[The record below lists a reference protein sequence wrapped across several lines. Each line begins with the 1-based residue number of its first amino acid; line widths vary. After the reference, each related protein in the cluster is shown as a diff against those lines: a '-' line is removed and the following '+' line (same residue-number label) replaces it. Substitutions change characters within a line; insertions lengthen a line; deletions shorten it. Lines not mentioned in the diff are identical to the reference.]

1 MDINV
6 FLFYQKT
13 HLKNHILLHETGEY
27 HECGECQQKFLRRTD
42 YLKHQKAVHHIEIP
56 TASAATLSCSQCGA
70 QFVEPHKL
78 ELHRQSHSAAGKE
91 RRELCGLCGEK
102 FTCRASMIA
111 HMEHHTRAG
120 ISHSPTLTLK
130 AAEKSRPFACS
141 VCHKGFSQRSHLNRH
156 IKSHGGGDAA
166 LVCQACGRQ
175 CRNRVEL
182 VRHRSAHIAC
192 SICRTLVDSRAQLQQ
207 HLLKEHPART
217 ATVGPPTRAFMSP
230 GSLSSL
236 DMDLLEDDDDEFE
249 EEEEEDFSTGPLS
262 ESPLDMF
269 SSNLDISPCPSTPSS
284 SNSSLAEDW
293 RPKADPTSFL
303 AFFSELESD
312 EWLLEGDSGESKRET
327 LSLDD
332 IADTSFFDVNRH
344 LDTEILSTDLVPS

>member
-141 VCHKGFSQRSHLNRH
+141 VCHKPSHQKPRRRGRCAGVSGLW
-156 IKSHGGGDAA
+156 SAVSEPCG
-166 LVCQACGRQ
+166 AC
-175 CRNRVEL
+175 
-182 VRHRSAHIAC
+182 A
-192 SICRTLVDSRAQLQQ
+192 
-207 HLLKEHPART
+207 PP
-217 ATVGPPTRAFMSP
+217 VGPHCLLHLPDP
-230 GSLSSL
+230 G
-236 DMDLLEDDDDEFE
+236 
-249 EEEEEDFSTGPLS
+249 G
-262 ESPLDMF
+262 
-269 SSNLDISPCPSTPSS
+269 
-284 SNSSLAEDW
+284 
-293 RPKADPTSFL
+293 
-303 AFFSELESD
+303 
-312 EWLLEGDSGESKRET
+312 
-327 LSLDD
+327 
-332 IADTSFFDVNRH
+332 
-344 LDTEILSTDLVPS
+344 